1 MENEVVKLINIIEV
15 NLKQLNNPLFKE
27 VIFRLK
33 NKDLVAFDLLDYIF
47 HNSIIID
54 DNLLPLIEN
63 LSESLKSQ
71 LIQPLSNSEQ
81 LFLNLSY
88 NKFYDL
94 HAEIYNPVFWEESPI
109 YRLGR
114 ISQLFSIYGEI
125 LNHKP
130 IKEALEQIAAKRPP
144 MESEISG
151 QLFKFIRNIL
161 AHFPF
166 FDSWD
171 EIWVNKELINWY
183 KKDQTID
190 KFLEKFKGSASV
202 EYRYKE
208 KNKLTFNY
216 AVINFPKTYDDEKIY
231 LKDIISEM
239 DGVKFAIVMML
250 RVINTQVKSIK

>member
-1 MENEVVKLINIIEV
+1 MENEVASLILLIEV
-15 NLKQLNNPLFKE
+15 NLNKLDNPLFKE

-33 NKDLVAFDLLDYIF
+33 NKDLVAFDILDYIF
-47 HNSIIID
+47 HNSILFED
-54 DNLLPLIEN
+54 DILSSIKN
-63 LSESLKSQ
+63 LSDSLKSQ
-71 LIQPLSNSEQ
+71 LIQPLNTSEE

-94 HAEIYNPVFWEESPI
+94 QTEIYNPSFWEKSPI

-130 IKEALEQIAAKRPP
+130 MKEILEQIAKNRPP

-151 QLFKFIRNIL
+151 QLFKFIRNVL

-171 EIWVNKELINWY
+171 EIWVNKNLINWN
-183 KKDQTID
+183 KKDQSID
-190 KFLEKFKGSASV
+190 KFLERFKGSKSV
-202 EYRYKE
+202 KYRYKE
-208 KNKLTFNY
+208 KNKEDFNY
-216 AVINFPKTYDDEKIY
+216 AVIKFHKTYDNEKIY
-231 LKDIISEM
+231 LKDIISEY

-250 RVINTQVKSIK
+250 RVINTQVISIK